1 MNTTSKGF
9 KKPLKT
15 EAYDVTVQNDN
26 MDLANELITNMENN
40 IAAKV
45 DKVAG
50 KGLSSNDYTTAE
62 REKLAGIAAGA
73 QVNTVTSVA
82 GRTGAVTL
90 TKIDVG
96 LGNVDNVKQASKTEF
111 DTHLADITNRGLSA
125 IAKNISSTDLN
136 NLVDNGFYSGNN
148 LSNAPDAEF
157 YYVEVMK
164 HGSDV
169 YVRQR
174 ITGVTGTNIGKTFER
189 VKANTWQAWRQVFY
203 VDGVTGLTG
212 ALIINKNIG
221 YTATIDMDAT
231 GLKIGHNSAARD
243 IEFQIAS
250 TTKMTIGTNGAVSV
264 VPNNL
269 YTTKQVRNV
278 AIKTGAD
285 FTTAELATGDIGFIY
300 E

>member
-1 MNTTSKGF
+1 M
-9 KKPLKT
+9 
-15 EAYDVTVQNDN
+15 
-26 MDLANELITNMENN
+26 
-40 IAAKV
+40 
-45 DKVAG
+45 
-50 KGLSSNDYTTAE
+50 
-62 REKLAGIAAGA
+62 
-73 QVNTVTSVA
+73 
-82 GRTGAVTL
+82 
-90 TKIDVG
+90 
-96 LGNVDNVKQASKTEF
+96 
-111 DTHLADITNRGLSA
+111 
-125 IAKNISSTDLN
+125 
-136 NLVDNGFYSGNN
+136 
-148 LSNAPDAEF
+148 
-157 YYVEVMK
+157 
-164 HGSDV
+164 
-169 YVRQR
+169 
-174 ITGVTGTNIGKTFER
+174 
-189 VKANTWQAWRQVFY
+189 FY